1 MKKIK
6 STFSQIIFVLL
17 CSLLL
22 ITSQANAQSNITT
35 AILEPIWEV
44 PDTIIPIDA
53 TDIIS
58 SAEASSTILSEINKS
73 LPDSALMADYS
84 IRLTGII
91 GIIDTIYI
99 ELEEYDPEYVG
110 YRLHQHYKN
119 QLTLL
124 QSSIESLKNDLD
136 KKSKELSGQW
146 DKTDF
151 ISRTW
156 TLTSE
161 TSGPEPLSESLLNRS
176 ESILAEVLEMKEI
189 IITLGNELLVMADQL
204 LTTSQELEKLITQ
217 MLASEEM
224 VRRNHLKKT
233 HPAIWESDTLKDEAI
248 SPVEVY
254 HSTITAFRVGLSGFY
269 SIYKYWVYLHLGIF
283 LFLLTVSFIIRRKLK
298 KWTLDTD
305 DERIAKF
312 LKIFKQ
318 PVAVSLTL
326 AIFLGLLLYPKA
338 PDVFRDMSSILI
350 IIPLLVVAMQV
361 LPKKTHIYLF
371 SISALFIFEKLVDTV
386 KYGNYPLPGYLLL
399 LVLVATTAY
408 VIWFIIRRG
417 RKYKNAAKR
426 NIRWMDII
434 LWLALI
440 ILMVALVAHIFGYVA
455 FGFYLF
461 KAVIISIMA
470 GFLISVSVDIID
482 GFFTLIIM
490 GNSSQMHGMVRDYGN
505 KLVNRIIRVVKLL
518 AVIYWLMIVLKR
530 FLIYNEVTGW
540 LEDIFH
546 SQWKVNDETTISL
559 KGIILF
565 GLTIFLA
572 IWLARF
578 IRLLLEKEL
587 FPRVKFGRGV
597 PGIISLIVRYTIITI
612 GFILSLTVL
621 GVDMTK
627 LTILLGALGVGIGFG
642 LQDLINNLISGF
654 ILIFERPIQVG
665 DTVQFGE
672 KEGKVEEIGIRSSII
687 KTYDG
692 SEVIVP
698 NGKLISE
705 ELINLTLS
713 DPILRIEIDVGTEYG
728 SDPQEVI
735 DILVMQAKL
744 HDDVTKNPEAFAI
757 FFGYGDFALNFR
769 LYAYTLE
776 VNSRLSIRSDLNLAI
791 FQAFKEAN
799 ITIPYPIQNLN
810 VNLSDKK
817 ETKK

>member
-6 STFSQIIFVLL
+6 ATFSQIIFVLL
-17 CSLLL
+17 CSLLM
-22 ITSQANAQSNITT
+22 ITTKVNAQGNITT
-35 AILEPIWEV
+35 SILEPIWEV

-58 SAEASSTILSEINKS
+58 SAETSSTILSEVSKS

-84 IRLTGII
+84 NRLAEVI

-99 ELEEYDPEYVG
+99 ELEGYDQEDVG
-110 YRLHQHYKN
+110 YRLHQNYKN

-124 QSSIESLKNDLD
+124 QSSIKSLKNDLD

-151 ISRTW
+151 IARNW
-156 TLTSE
+156 TLTLE
-161 TSGPEPLSESLLNRS
+161 TGEPEPLSESLRTRS
-176 ESILAEVLEMKEI
+176 ESILAEVLEEREI
-189 IITLGNELLVMADQL
+189 INTLGNELLAMADQL
-204 LTTSQELEKLITQ
+204 LTASQELEKLITQ
-217 MLASEEM
+217 MLATEEM
-224 VRRNHLKKT
+224 VRRNHLRKT
-233 HPAIWESDTLKDEAI
+233 HPAIWESDTLRGEAI
-248 SPVEVY
+248 SPVKVY
-254 HSTITAFRVGLSGFY
+254 QSTVTAYKDGLNGFY
-269 SIYKYWVYLHLGIF
+269 SVYKYWVYLHLGIL
-283 LFLLTVSFIIRRKLK
+283 LFLLTVSFIIRRKLN

-312 LKIFKQ
+312 LKIFKR
-318 PVAVSLTL
+318 PVAVSFTL
-326 AIFLGLLLYPKA
+326 AIFLSFLLYPNA
-338 PDVFRDMSSILI
+338 PGVFRDMSSILI

-371 SISALFIFEKLVDTV
+371 SITALFIFEKLVETV
-386 KYGNYPLPGYLLL
+386 KYGNYPLPGFLLL

-426 NIRWMDII
+426 NIRWMDIS

-440 ILMVALVAHIFGYVA
+440 ILLAALVAHILGYVA

-461 KAVIISIMA
+461 KGVIISIMA
-470 GFLISVSVDIID
+470 GLLISVSVNIID

-490 GNSSQMHGMVRDYGN
+490 GKSSQVHGLVYEYGD
-505 KLVNRIIRVVKLL
+505 KLVNRIIRVVKLV
-518 AVIYWLMIVLKR
+518 AVIYWLGIVLKR
-530 FLIYNEVTGW
+530 FLIYNEVIGW
-540 LEDIFH
+540 LEDIFQ
-546 SQWKVNDETTISL
+546 SQWKVNETTFSL

-565 GLTIFLA
+565 GLIIFLA

-578 IRLLLEKEL
+578 IRLLMEKEL
-587 FPRVKFGRGV
+587 FPRIKFGRGV

-612 GFILSLTVL
+612 GFILSLSVL

-627 LTILLGALGVGIGFG
+627 LTILIGALGVGIGFG

-672 KEGKVEEIGIRSSII
+672 REGKVKEIGIRSSII

-713 DPILRIEIDVGTEYG
+713 DPILRVEINVGTEYG
-728 SDPQEVI
+728 SDPQEII

-744 HDDVTKNPEAFAI
+744 HPDVIPNPETFAI

-776 VNSRLSIRSDLNLAI
+776 VNSRLRIRSELNLAI

-799 ITIPYPIQNLN
+799 IKIPFPIQDLN
-810 VNLSDKK
+810 VNILDKK
-817 ETKK
+817 ETEK

>member
-1 MKKIK
+1 M
-6 STFSQIIFVLL
+6 
-17 CSLLL
+17 
-22 ITSQANAQSNITT
+22 ITTKVNAQGNITT
-35 AILEPIWEV
+35 SILEPIWEV

-58 SAEASSTILSEINKS
+58 SAETSSTILSEVSKS

-84 IRLTGII
+84 NRLAEVI

-99 ELEEYDPEYVG
+99 ELEGYDQEDVG
-110 YRLHQHYKN
+110 YRLHQNYKN

-124 QSSIESLKNDLD
+124 QSSIKSLKNDLD

-151 ISRTW
+151 IARNW
-156 TLTSE
+156 TLTLE
-161 TSGPEPLSESLLNRS
+161 TGEPEPLSESLRTRS
-176 ESILAEVLEMKEI
+176 ESILAEVLEEREI
-189 IITLGNELLVMADQL
+189 INTLGNELLAMADQL
-204 LTTSQELEKLITQ
+204 LTASQELEKLITQ
-217 MLASEEM
+217 MLATEEM
-224 VRRNHLKKT
+224 VRRNHLRKT
-233 HPAIWESDTLKDEAI
+233 HPAIWESDTLRGEAI
-248 SPVEVY
+248 SPVKVY
-254 HSTITAFRVGLSGFY
+254 QSTVTAYKDGLNGFY
-269 SIYKYWVYLHLGIF
+269 SVYKYWVYLHLGIL
-283 LFLLTVSFIIRRKLK
+283 LFLLTVSFIIRRKLN

-312 LKIFKQ
+312 LKIFKR
-318 PVAVSLTL
+318 PVAVSFTL
-326 AIFLGLLLYPKA
+326 AIFLSFLLYPNA
-338 PDVFRDMSSILI
+338 PGVFRDMSSILI

-371 SISALFIFEKLVDTV
+371 SITALFIFEKLVETV
-386 KYGNYPLPGYLLL
+386 KYGNYPLPGFLLL

-426 NIRWMDII
+426 NIRWMDIS

-440 ILMVALVAHIFGYVA
+440 ILLAALVAHILGYVA

-461 KAVIISIMA
+461 KGVIISIMA
-470 GFLISVSVDIID
+470 GLLISVSVNIID

-490 GNSSQMHGMVRDYGN
+490 GKSSQVHGLVYEYGD
-505 KLVNRIIRVVKLL
+505 KLVNRIIRVVKLV
-518 AVIYWLMIVLKR
+518 AVIYWLGIVLKR
-530 FLIYNEVTGW
+530 FLIYNEVIGW
-540 LEDIFH
+540 LEDIFQ
-546 SQWKVNDETTISL
+546 SQWKVNETTFSL

-565 GLTIFLA
+565 GLIIFLA

-578 IRLLLEKEL
+578 IRLLMEKEL
-587 FPRVKFGRGV
+587 FPRIKFGRGV

-612 GFILSLTVL
+612 GFILSLSVL

-627 LTILLGALGVGIGFG
+627 LTILIGALGVGIGFG

-672 KEGKVEEIGIRSSII
+672 REGKVKEIGIRSSII

-713 DPILRIEIDVGTEYG
+713 DPILRVEINVGTEYG
-728 SDPQEVI
+728 SDPQEII

-744 HDDVTKNPEAFAI
+744 HPDVIPNPETFAI

-776 VNSRLSIRSDLNLAI
+776 VNSRLRIRSELNLAI

-799 ITIPYPIQNLN
+799 IKIPFPIQDLN
-810 VNLSDKK
+810 VNILDKK
-817 ETKK
+817 ETEK